1 MNKQASYISV
11 ATAVSLATIAVGGGM
26 YVGAL
31 ASDVETL
38 EKAQVTAQEDHDRLI
53 KVETEM
59 TQVKATVA
67 ETRADVK
74 LILQAVQRLE
84 TERED

>member
-11 ATAVSLATIAVGGGM
+11 ATAISLATIAVGGGM

-53 KVETEM
+53 TVENNVKHLTEGQIIM
-59 TQVKATVA
+59 K
-67 ETRADVK
+67 ADVK

-84 TERED
+84 TRREE